1 MNAQSTSDWKEDMT
15 NEKPTPSAFMR
26 QLRPEN
32 YSDTTERTSY
42 LLDAAVFDHH
52 LDTITSRN
60 QTHDFEIF
68 CRKLCERAICQN
80 LRPQTGPDGGG
91 DSKADSETLPVS
103 DELIALTYVGEPNAG
118 REKWAFAFSAKEK
131 WLAKARSDIDGIA
144 KTERGYKRI
153 IFVTSRYAKAKAR
166 AALEDE
172 LTQKYGIEVTIYD
185 RSWIMQ
191 QIIDFDRKDLA
202 YNYLHVGQEIADTS
216 QLGPADYSRNRQ
228 LEAIERSFLNSDSF
242 AGMERQGV
250 TEALLAAKLS
260 RSLERPRLETEGRF
274 QRAIRLGDA
283 YGTYRQKLE
292 ARYEAL
298 WTAVWW
304 FDDYNELN
312 SRYDA
317 FEALA
322 IDSDHAINLEFLSN
336 LLQMLY
342 NAVIHGELTRERCDL
357 EARVARLRTRLE
369 AVAADGRR
377 PNNALWARTLLL
389 IGKLNAAILAG
400 NRDAIPPIWPE
411 FSEILAQA
419 RGLGEFEAT
428 RLVDLIETVGDA
440 AGNDPTYN
448 ALIEEA
454 ADFISERTGEAEGAL
469 VLLKR
474 AKKLDFD
481 NHFEMIRLLGKA
493 AHRLA
498 KKEYAEQL
506 IEALQ
511 LLSLAYRSAG
521 LLWASRATGIFAA
534 ASIVIEGEADSY
546 IDVGIVPTLGLM
558 AWTTLQL
565 RHLPDFLE
573 AIQLLNGCLRALPL
587 AEESVELLKDQLM
600 TFDMALG
607 SYFLNFR
614 PEELHQVDGL
624 PDVLEALGL
633 FTARF
638 ALLYVLGYED
648 QLRADGSIPPE
659 ESDEAVQAMVKRLA
673 SQPVTDDI
681 RGPLIT
687 NQPGHRCLQST
698 VMGMT
703 VEVMFEG
710 TTTAT
715 LVAEAVL
722 ASIEVCFATTF
733 ELGIHPHTER
743 YEIALVEDA
752 GATSPSFDIDPLKPT
767 AKLVWPKDL
776 SLTSFERSADTIR
789 FLTEASLLTMAASCV
804 WRGGE
809 ELVKRLA
816 GDEAVFDRITT
827 ISLTANSYHRL
838 FSRDLASIDKWTEFV
853 STTYSLR
860 HDRPTVFRK
869 KIDKP
874 DEADERAQPKM
885 ETWWK
890 SGNHR
895 HIQTRSVIDYNLWN
909 KAGWKGTLYASYGPN
924 VPPIVGLIFTDR
936 DAARLIFERWRERF
950 GTADRE
956 DDIYLS
962 IVRDVSDANPAH
974 YNVLITSGLNPAE
987 DLKPGGTMV
996 LSRFN
1001 RMHPDTDTNLRRFLT
1016 DYERVG
1022 AYLLMPVVIED
1033 GEPQLYSDIAIL
1045 KRNLIVKSAKS
1056 VGPNDVEQC
1065 CLGRQAEEHFAK
1077 QVVEPSVSPP

>member
-1 MNAQSTSDWKEDMT
+1 
-15 NEKPTPSAFMR
+15 MR
-26 QLRPEN
+26 SLRPEN

-42 LLDAAVFDHH
+42 LLDAAVFNHH

-68 CRKLCERAICQN
+68 CRKLCERAICPN

-103 DELIALTYVGEPNAG
+103 DELMALIYVGEPNAG
-118 REKWAFAFSAKEK
+118 HEKWAFAFSAKEK
-131 WLAKARSDIDGIA
+131 WQSKARSDVDGIA
-144 KTERGYKRI
+144 KTERGYKRV
-153 IFVTSRYAKAKAR
+153 IFITSRYAKAKTR
-166 AALEDE
+166 SALEDE
-172 LTQKYGIEVTIYD
+172 LTKKYGIEVTIHD

-191 QIIDFDRKDLA
+191 QVIEFDRKDLA
-202 YNYLHVGQEIADTS
+202 YNYLHVGQEISDTN

-228 LEAIERSFLNSDSF
+228 LEAIEKSFLSPDSF

-260 RSLERPRLETEGRF
+260 RSLERPRPETDGRF

-283 YGTYRQKLE
+283 HGTYRQKLE

-304 FDDYNELN
+304 FDDYRELN
-312 SRYDA
+312 ANYDA

-342 NAVIHGELTRERCDL
+342 NAVIYGYFTRERCAL
-357 EARVARLRTRLE
+357 EARVARLKTRLE
-369 AVAADGRR
+369 AVAADGGR

-389 IGKLNAAILAG
+389 IGNLNAAALAG
-400 NRDAIPPIWPE
+400 NRDAIPPIWSE

-419 RGLGEFEAT
+419 RGLGEFDAT
-428 RLVDLIETVGDA
+428 RLVELIEAVGNA

-481 NHFEMIRLLGKA
+481 SHFEMIRLLGKA
-493 AHRLA
+493 ARKLA
-498 KKEYAEQL
+498 KKEYAEKL

-521 LLWASRATGIFAA
+521 LLWASRATCIFAA
-534 ASIVIEGEADSY
+534 ASIVIEGETESQL
-546 IDVGIVPTLGLM
+546 DVSIVPTLELM
-558 AWTTLQL
+558 GWTTLQL

-573 AIQLLNGCLRALPL
+573 AIQLLNGCLKALPL
-587 AEESVELLKDQLM
+587 DEESQERLKDRLM

-607 SYFLNFR
+607 SYVLNFQ
-614 PEELHQVDGL
+614 PEELRQVDSL

-638 ALLYVLGYED
+638 ALLYALGYGD
-648 QLRADGSIPPE
+648 QLRTDGSIPPE
-659 ESDEAVQAMVKRLA
+659 ESDEAVRTMVKRLA

-687 NQPGHRCLQST
+687 NLPERKCLQST

-722 ASIEVCFATTF
+722 ASIEVCFATAF
-733 ELGIHPHTER
+733 ELRIHPHTER

-752 GATSPSFDIDPLKPT
+752 RATLPSFKIDPLELT
-767 AKLVWPKDL
+767 AKLTWPKDL
-776 SLTSFERSADTIR
+776 LLTSFERSADTIR
-789 FLTEASLLTMAASCV
+789 FLIEASVLTMAASCV
-804 WRGGE
+804 WHDGE
-809 ELVKRLA
+809 KLIERLA
-816 GDEAVFDRITT
+816 RDEAVFDRITT
-827 ISLTANSYHRL
+827 ISHTANSYHRL
-838 FSRDLASIDKWTEFV
+838 FSRYLASIDGWKNLV
-853 STTYSLR
+853 GTTYALR
-860 HDRPTVFRK
+860 DDRPTIVRE
-869 KIDKP
+869 KIAISDAV
-874 DEADERAQPKM
+874 DAQTEPKM

-895 HIQTRSVIDYNLWN
+895 DIQIRSVIDYNLWN
-909 KAGWKGTLYASYGPN
+909 RAGWKGTLYASYGPSA
-924 VPPIVGLIFTDR
+924 PPIVGLLFADR
-936 DAARLIFERWRERF
+936 GAARAIFERWRERF
-950 GTADRE
+950 GTADRKDE
-956 DDIYLS
+956 IYLS

-987 DLKPGGTMV
+987 ELKHGGAMV

-1001 RMHPDTDTNLRRFLT
+1001 RMHPDTDTNLRRFLI
-1016 DYERVG
+1016 DYEKAG
-1022 AYLLMPVVIED
+1022 AYILMPAVIEG
-1033 GEPQLYSDIAIL
+1033 GEPQLLSDIAIL
-1045 KRNLIVKSAKS
+1045 KRNLVVKSARD
-1056 VGPNDVEQC
+1056 VGPKDVEQC
-1065 CLGRQAEEHFAK
+1065 CLGQQADEHFA
-1077 QVVEPSVSPP
+1077 S

>member
-1 MNAQSTSDWKEDMT
+1 
-15 NEKPTPSAFMR
+15 MR
-26 QLRPEN
+26 RLRPEN

-103 DELIALTYVGEPNAG
+103 DELMALTYVGEPNAG
-118 REKWAFAFSAKEK
+118 NEKWAFAFSAKET
-131 WLAKARSDIDGIA
+131 WQAKARSDVDGIA

-153 IFVTSRYAKAKAR
+153 IFVSSRYAKAKAR

-172 LTQKYGIEVTIYD
+172 LTRKYGIQVTIHD

-191 QIIDFDRKDLA
+191 QVIEFDRKDLA
-202 YNYLHVGQEIADTS
+202 YNYLHVGQEVADAG

-228 LEAIERSFLNSDSF
+228 LKAIEKSFLNPDSF

-260 RSLERPRLETEGRF
+260 RSLERPRPETDGRF

-283 YGTYRQKLE
+283 HGTYRQKLE

-312 SRYDA
+312 SGYDA

-342 NAVIHGELTRERCDL
+342 NAVIHSGFTRKQCNL
-357 EARVARLRTRLE
+357 EARADRLKTRLE
-369 AVAADGRR
+369 TVAANMGR

-389 IGKLNAAILAG
+389 VSRLNAAMLAG
-400 NRDAIPPIWPE
+400 HHGAIQSIWPE
-411 FSEILAQA
+411 FSKILVEA

-428 RLVDLIETVGDA
+428 RLVNLIDAVGNA
-440 AGNDPTYN
+440 AGNDPAYN
-448 ALIEEA
+448 SLIEEVA
-454 ADFISERTGEAEGAL
+454 NFVSERTGEAEGAL

-474 AKKLDFD
+474 AQKLDFD

-493 AHRLA
+493 AHQLT
-498 KKEYAEQL
+498 KKEYAEKL

-521 LLWASRATGIFAA
+521 LLWAARATCIFAA
-534 ASIVIEGEADSY
+534 ASIAIEGEADSQ
-546 IDVGIVPTLGLM
+546 IDVAIVPTIQLM
-558 AWTTLQL
+558 AWTMLQL

-573 AIQLLNGCLRALPL
+573 AIQLLNGCLKVLPL
-587 AEESVELLKDQLM
+587 TEESRELLEDRLL

-607 SYFLNFR
+607 SYFLNFQ
-614 PEELHQVDGL
+614 PDELRQVEGL
-624 PDVLEALGL
+624 PNVLEALGL
-633 FTARF
+633 FAARS
-638 ALLYVLGYED
+638 ALLYALGYED
-648 QLRADGSIPPE
+648 QLRTDGSIPSG
-659 ESDEAVQAMVKRLA
+659 ESGEAVQEMFERLA
-673 SQPVTDDI
+673 CQPVSDDV

-687 NQPGHRCLQST
+687 NQPGQRRLQST

-703 VEVMFEG
+703 VEVVFHG
-710 TTTAT
+710 TTNAT

-722 ASIEVCFATTF
+722 ASIEACFATAF
-733 ELGIHPHTER
+733 ELRIHPHTER
-743 YEIALVEDA
+743 YEIVLVEDT
-752 GATSPSFDIDPLKPT
+752 GAAAAFEIDPLKT
-767 AKLVWPKDL
+767 MAKLIWPKDL
-776 SLTSFERSADTIR
+776 PLTSFERSVDTTR
-789 FLTEASLLTMAASCV
+789 FLIEASLLTMAASCV
-804 WRGGE
+804 GLGGK
-809 ELVKRLA
+809 ELIERLA
-816 GDEAVFDRITT
+816 DDEAVFDRVTM
-827 ISLTANSYHRL
+827 ISITANSYHRL
-838 FSRDLASIDKWTEFV
+838 FSCDLTSIDKWDEAV
-853 STTYSLR
+853 RTTYALR
-860 HDRPTVFRK
+860 DDRPTIVRK
-869 KIDKP
+869 KIDDP
-874 DEADERAQPKM
+874 DERNEQSWPNM

-895 HIQTRSVIDYNLWN
+895 DIQTRSVIDYNLWN

-924 VPPIVGLIFTDR
+924 VPPVVGLLFTDR
-936 DAARLIFERWRERF
+936 DAARSIFERWRERF
-950 GTADRE
+950 GMADRK
-956 DDIYLS
+956 DAIYLS
-962 IVRDVSDANPAH
+962 IIRDVSNANPAH
-974 YNVLITSGLNPAE
+974 YNVLITSGLNPSE
-987 DLKPGGTMV
+987 VHKPGGAMV

-1016 DYERVG
+1016 DYEKAGV
-1022 AYLLMPVVIED
+1022 YLLMPAVME
-1033 GEPQLYSDIAIL
+1033 GGKSQLLNDIAIL
-1045 KRNLIVKSAKS
+1045 KRNLIVKSARD
-1056 VGPNDVEQC
+1056 VGPHDIEQC
-1065 CLGRQAEEHFAK
+1065 CLGREADEHFAK
-1077 QVVEPSVSPP
+1077 SDLEPSIIPP